1 MADFTQPFEVQ
12 YAACPAAVYGLI
24 ATSRHHRCTVC
35 PRETRWKDIELDL
48 FFCSEGCL
56 DVHLDSISQALDWHA
71 PGNRAAAR
79 SRRWS
84 PEMP

>member
-12 YAACPAAVYGLI
+12 YAARPAAAYGLL
-24 ATSRHHRCTVC
+24 ATSSYCQCTVC
-35 PRETRWKDIELDL
+35 RFETRWKDTALDL

-56 DVHLDSISQALDWHA
+56 DVHLNNISQALDWHA

-84 PEMP
+84 PETP